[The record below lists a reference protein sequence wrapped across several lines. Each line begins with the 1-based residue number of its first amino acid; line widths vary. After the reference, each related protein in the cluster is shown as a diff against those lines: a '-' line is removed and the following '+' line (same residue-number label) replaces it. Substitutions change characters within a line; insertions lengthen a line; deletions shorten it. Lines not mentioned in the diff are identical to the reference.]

1 MQSVM
6 IAVGFLVVLLGLYYL
21 YNYIVVG
28 NASIATAETT
38 RGVGQFLAGAV
49 LTLTLVGREMGNA
62 IGSIGDAIAMVP
74 NATAELLIIG
84 LGALGLSGSISLGPV
99 MFVGIAVFIMLAAAA
114 VRF

>member
-1 MQSVM
+1 MELLIVASVLAA
-6 IAVGFLVVLLGLYYL
+6 ILGLYFL

-49 LTLTLVGREMGNA
+49 LTLTIVGQEIGNA
-62 IGSIGDAIAMVP
+62 IGSIGDAIATVP
-74 NATAELLIIG
+74 NAAAELVIIG
-84 LGALGLSGSISLGPV
+84 LGALGLSGTISLGPV
-99 MFVGIAVFIMLAAAA
+99 MFVVIALFVMLVAAA